1 MSQMSQHAG
10 SRKSFDKCFDCERTA
25 VAWCKNCDIAFLKE
39 NSHNWTSG
47 NSKIDEL
54 IKYIQLNDRESMGY
68 LEWIDFDQFD
78 LIENINK
85 RGAFS
90 SIYSAVWMDGPKW
103 NLDEEAK
110 IWTRTGPIKV
120 ILKRLDNSQNIDQ
133 EFVNQASKQTILISN
148 MIKIRDQFEI

>member
-1 MSQMSQHAG
+1 MSQHTG
-10 SRKSFDKCFDCERTA
+10 FRKSFGKCFDCERQRTA
-25 VAWCKNCDIAFLKE
+25 VIWCENCDIAFLKD
-39 NSHNWTSG
+39 NFRNWTSG

-54 IKYIQLNDRESMGY
+54 IKCTQLSAKENMDY

-90 SIYSAVWMDGPKW
+90 SIYSAVWMEGPKW
-103 NLDEEAK
+103 NLDEEAEL
-110 IWTRTGPIKV
+110 WTRTGPIKV

-133 EFVNQASKQTILISN
+133 EYVNQASKHFI
-148 MIKIRDQFEI
+148 